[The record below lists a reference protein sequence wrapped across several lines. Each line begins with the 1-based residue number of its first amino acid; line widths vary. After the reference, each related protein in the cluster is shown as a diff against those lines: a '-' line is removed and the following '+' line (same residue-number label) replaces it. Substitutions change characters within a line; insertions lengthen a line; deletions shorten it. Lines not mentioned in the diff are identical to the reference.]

1 MGARG
6 EKFSRA
12 EEEYMRRALALAER
26 GHGGTSPNPLVGAI
40 LARDGTIIGQG
51 WHKRA
56 GESHAEINAL
66 AAVRSGNVPGATL
79 FVTLEPCSTFGRTP
93 PCTEAILK
101 SGIKEVIAAATD
113 PNPKH
118 AGEGFAILRK
128 AGIKVRTGLL
138 EAEANRLNE
147 AFNFWVTEKRP
158 WVVCKCAMSLDGK
171 IATNTGESKWI
182 TSAEARQFGMGLR
195 LGADAIV
202 VGINTVIR
210 DDPALTVRPAPG
222 IKIPPWKKLRRVVLD
237 PDARISREAR
247 MLRDENAALTT
258 VVVGRRAPR
267 EKVKALE
274 RLARVWI
281 APFDGGKREIDLRW
295 VLKKLGREEV
305 TSVLVEGGGETHAR
319 FLRQGLVYRVQFF
332 YAPIIITGRSAP
344 KGVAGDR
351 TLQRGKGVKLTAVE
365 WSKVGPDL
373 LCSALV
379 NGA

>member
-26 GHGGTSPNPLVGAI
+26 GYGGTSPNPMVGAV
-40 LARDGTIIGQG
+40 LVYAGRIIGEG

-56 GESHAEINAL
+56 GEPHAEVNAL
-66 AAVRSGNVPGATL
+66 ASAKTRARGATL

-93 PCTEAILK
+93 PCTDAIVK
-101 SGIKEVIAAATD
+101 SGIKDVIAAATD

-118 AGEGFAILRK
+118 SGEGFAILRT

-138 EAEANRLNE
+138 EELANRLNE
-147 AFNFWVTEKRP
+147 AFNFCVAKKTP

-182 TSAEARQFGMGLR
+182 TGLKARAFGMRLR

-202 VGINTVIR
+202 VGINTVLR
-210 DDPALTVRPAPG
+210 DDPALTVRSAPG
-222 IKIPPWKKLRRVVLD
+222 TKIPSWKRLRRVVLD
-237 PDARISREAR
+237 PEGRVT
-247 MLRDENAALTT
+247 ENARVLSDQGTSLTT
-258 VVVGRRAPR
+258 IVVTGRAPGER
-267 EKVKALE
+267 VKALE
-274 RLARVWI
+274 KLACVWV
-281 APFDGGKREIDLRW
+281 APSNGGREIDLRW
-295 VLKKLGREEV
+295 VLKKLGEEEV

-319 FLRQGLVYRVQFF
+319 FLRDGLVNRVHFF
-332 YAPIIITGRSAP
+332 YAPLIITGRAAP
-344 KGVAGDR
+344 KGIAGER
-351 TLQRGKGVKLTAVE
+351 TLRRGKGVKLTAVE

-379 NGA
+379 GG